1 MKNDYK
7 VTEKEREN
15 VLRGCFR
22 LEGGLKLKSF
32 PVKEKKK
39 IIVLEIIANEFNP
52 SNTYSEKE
60 INEIIKNISDDYVF
74 IRRCLIE
81 YGFLDRTR
89 NGSDYWVKKR

>member
-1 MKNDYK
+1 MKNTY
-7 VTEKEREN
+7 VITEKEREN
-15 VLRGCFR
+15 VLRGCFE
-22 LEGGLKLKSF
+22 LEGGLKLKAF

-39 IIVLEIIANEFNP
+39 IIVLEKIASQFNP

-81 YGFLDRTR
+81 YEFLGRTR
-89 NGSDYWVKKR
+89 NGSNYWVKEE